1 MEKIINKIK
10 QFRIIGYIL
19 IGVGLYQ
26 RGIPTETLIVEMF
39 LLVLLGELGSRK
51 SPKEYQKEI
60 KSSSNPTDSLRG
72 TKKDSA
78 PRTTDTPIRTRVR
91 IIRTRNK

>member
-1 MEKIINKIK
+1 MKKIINRIK

-19 IGVGLYQ
+19 IGVGMYQ
-26 RGIPTETLIVEMF
+26 RGIPTEALIVEMF

-78 PRTTDTPIRTRVR
+78 PRTPDKLSRT
-91 IIRTRNK
+91 K